1 MEIASSKENKVATI
15 KLDLKTEMLKLTT
28 NEFFK
33 IIRECI
39 VTFKEDFEN
48 LSLKEQEAITSLR
61 MNVDRQLAFIDSFKS
76 LDDINDSFK
85 EKIYDDFNK
94 VSTEYGKELIVVR
107 KETNREKN
115 IKQLIDAAIKV
126 FAVGV
131 SGKIIITLIK
141 KGKM

>member
-1 MEIASSKENKVATI
+1 MELANSKENKVATN
-15 KLDLKTEMLKLTT
+15 KLDSKTEMLKLTT
-28 NEFFK
+28 NEFFR
-33 IIRECI
+33 IIHECI
-39 VTFKEDFEN
+39 VALKEDIEK
-48 LSLKEQEAITSLR
+48 LSLKEQEAITDLKL
-61 MNVDRQLAFIDSFKS
+61 NVDRQLAFIDSFKS

-85 EKIYDDFNK
+85 EKIYDDFNN

-107 KETNREKN
+107 KEANREKN
-115 IKQLIDAAIKV
+115 IKQLIDGAIKV

>member
-1 MEIASSKENKVATI
+1 MELASSKENKVATI
-15 KLDLKTEMLKLTT
+15 NLDSKTEMLKLTT

-39 VTFKEDFEN
+39 VALKEDIDK
-48 LSLKEQEAITSLR
+48 LSLKEQDAITNSR
-61 MNVDRQLAFIDSFKS
+61 TNVDRQLAFIDSFKS
-76 LDDINDSFK
+76 LDDISDSFK

-107 KETNREKN
+107 KEANREKN
-115 IKQLIDAAIKV
+115 IKQLIDGAIKV

>member
-1 MEIASSKENKVATI
+1 MELTNKNRSLLPENY
-15 KLDLKTEMLKLTT
+15 LDSKTEMLKLTT
-28 NEFFK
+28 NEFYK
-33 IIRECI
+33 IIHECI
-39 VTFKEDFEN
+39 VALKEDIEK

-61 MNVDRQLAFIDSFKS
+61 MNVDRQLDFIDSFKS
-76 LDDINDSFK
+76 LDDIPNGFR
-85 EKIYDDFNK
+85 EKIYDDFNM

-107 KETNREKN
+107 KDANREKN
-115 IKQLIDAAIKV
+115 IKQLIDGAIKV

>member
-1 MEIASSKENKVATI
+1 MELANSKENKVATI
-15 KLDLKTEMLKLTT
+15 KLDSKTEMLKLTT

-33 IIRECI
+33 IIQECI
-39 VTFKEDFEN
+39 LALKEDIEK
-48 LSLKEQEAITSLR
+48 LSLKEQEAISSLK
-61 MNVDRQLAFIDSFKS
+61 MNVDRQLAFINSFKS

-107 KETNREKN
+107 KEANREKN
-115 IKQLIDAAIKV
+115 IKQLIDGAIKV

>member
-1 MEIASSKENKVATI
+1 MELANSKENKVATI
-15 KLDLKTEMLKLTT
+15 KLDSKTEMLKLTT

-33 IIRECI
+33 IIQECI
-39 VTFKEDFEN
+39 VALKEDIEK
-48 LSLKEQEAITSLR
+48 LSLKEQEAITSLK

-85 EKIYDDFNK
+85 EKIYDDFNN
-94 VSTEYGKELIVVR
+94 VSSEYGKELIVVR
-107 KETNREKN
+107 KEANREKN
-115 IKQLIDAAIKV
+115 IKQLIDGAIKV

>member
-1 MEIASSKENKVATI
+1 MELANSKENKVATN
-15 KLDLKTEMLKLTT
+15 KLDSKTEMLKLAT
-28 NEFFK
+28 NEFFR
-33 IIRECI
+33 IIHECI
-39 VTFKEDFEN
+39 VALKEDIEK
-48 LSLKEQEAITSLR
+48 LSLKEQAAITDLKL
-61 MNVDRQLAFIDSFKS
+61 NVDRQLAFIDSFKS

-107 KETNREKN
+107 KEANREKN
-115 IKQLIDAAIKV
+115 IKQLIDGAIKV